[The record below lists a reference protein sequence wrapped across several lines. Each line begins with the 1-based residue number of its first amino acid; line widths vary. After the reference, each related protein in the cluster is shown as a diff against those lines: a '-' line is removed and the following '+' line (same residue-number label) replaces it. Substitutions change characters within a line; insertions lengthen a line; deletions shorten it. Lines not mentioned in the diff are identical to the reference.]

1 MDPLL
6 ILLIG
11 LAVVIGLIIILRLNP
26 FLALLAAA
34 LTVSFLAA
42 PAPGTE
48 GNWGAQV
55 SRVGVALGEM
65 AGKIIILISMGAL
78 IGQAMTRSGAADRI
92 IQVIVGRFGQKR
104 MPAALMSSGFL
115 LSIPVFYDATF
126 YLLLPLVR
134 AVYRMTQK
142 HYILYLLAIGF
153 GATLSHTLVPPT
165 PGPLMVA
172 KEMDISIGA
181 MMLISGMVG
190 ICTIPFALLIAKT
203 LDRLM
208 PNPII
213 ADETIRESL
222 KPLPTGTGENV
233 NRENMDLTQNGE
245 ITENEFSSEPSSGTQ
260 VSETPSGSTP
270 TFTRLPSF
278 GMSILPIILP
288 VVLIAGAAITQ
299 TLTDNGTI
307 QWTETTH
314 VWHQIIALAGDAQ
327 VALMLSALTALT
339 VLLFT
344 QKLSLREMEKE
355 VGIALQSAGT
365 IILITSAGGAFG
377 AMLRTCGVGER
388 IQELVLSGN
397 GTFTGLGVL
406 LLAFATASM
415 IKTAQG
421 SSTTAM
427 ITTAGI
433 FSTLGLEAATLGF
446 HPGYAAVAIG
456 VGSCVTGWMNDSG
469 FCIFASMSGLS
480 ETTVLKCWTVGL
492 ALMGVVGLIVTM
504 ILSQLIPLV

>member
-26 FLALLAAA
+26 FLALLTAA
-34 LTVSFLAA
+34 LTVSFLAN

-104 MPAALMSSGFL
+104 MPTALMSSGFL

-172 KEMDISIGA
+172 KEMNISIGA

-190 ICTIPFALLIAKT
+190 ICTIPFALIIAKM
-203 LDRLM
+203 LDHRM
-208 PNPII
+208 PNPVIV
-213 ADETIRESL
+213 DETIRESL
-222 KPLPTGTGENV
+222 KPLSTGNGENA
-233 NRENMDLTQNGE
+233 L
-245 ITENEFSSEPSSGTQ
+245 SE
-260 VSETPSGSTP
+260 ETPTSDTP
-270 TFTRLPSF
+270 ALTRLPSF

-288 VVLIAGAAITQ
+288 VVLIASAAITK

-307 QWTETTH
+307 QWTETTQM
-314 VWHQIIALAGDAQ
+314 WSQIIAFFGDAQ
-327 VALMLSALTALT
+327 VALMFSALTALAIM
-339 VLLFT
+339 LFT

-388 IQELVLSGN
+388 IQELVMTGN

-492 ALMGVVGLIVTM
+492 ALMGIVGLIMTM